1 MSRPLEATP
10 LSKFGKHG
18 RARGDEASAR
28 SPASRS
34 EGRNGHRRVC
44 SPARERRADRNG
56 HMTWEAYNSSPL
68 DHLPHPR
75 AGREQRHRLASPVA
89 PCLIDD
95 EDKEVERL
103 ASRYPDLRDWLEFTG
118 WHVADHRMRQLHRFR
133 RIEER
138 DDKDDR
144 PPKYYRTNQNQRG
157 SRPSGYQC
165 SRGPHHRGREE
176 GGRPPPY
183 RGFSE
188 SSPPRYSPQR
198 TPREPYRSPSAADHP
213 LPRNDFDG
221 ERTTDRYLTRDRSP
235 PHRLSPRRGSSP
247 YRARGYFHEP

>member
-1 MSRPLEATP
+1 
-10 LSKFGKHG
+10 
-18 RARGDEASAR
+18 
-28 SPASRS
+28 
-34 EGRNGHRRVC
+34 
-44 SPARERRADRNG
+44 
-56 HMTWEAYNSSPL
+56 MTWEAHNSSPL

-75 AGREQRHRLASPVA
+75 AGREQHHRLASPVA

-157 SRPSGYQC
+157 SRPSGYQS
-165 SRGPHHRGREE
+165 SRGPITAAVRKVAGPGRTVASPRA
-176 GGRPPPY
+176 RPRDIY
-183 RGFSE
+183 L
-188 SSPPRYSPQR
+188 
-198 TPREPYRSPSAADHP
+198 REPPESPTAPRALPTTHCLAMTSMASAP
-213 LPRNDFDG
+213 LTG
-221 ERTTDRYLTRDRSP
+221 T
-235 PHRLSPRRGSSP
+235 
-247 YRARGYFHEP
+247 